1 MQKKMQKRVKPKS
14 QFRTLI
20 GLTFKQGYARLGG
33 VIVLGILFIAVF
45 GPLFAPYTFDEFVD
59 VPNAPRSD
67 TLMLGADYFG
77 RDVYSRF
84 LSGGR
89 SIIGLSFISTVLGVG
104 LGLLIGL
111 FAASAKKRTDGL
123 IMRVNDIL
131 LAFPQIVFVLLVVSG
146 FGTSVFLIAVTV
158 GFTHAPRTARIIRA
172 AAAEV
177 MERDFIKAA
186 IAVGEKRQ
194 RIIISE
200 LLPNVTSP
208 LLVEFGLRMTY
219 SIGLV
224 AAVSFLGLGLQP
236 PAADWGLMINENR
249 GSLTVQPWGV
259 LAPIAAIALF
269 TIGVN
274 FITDSFAKVAI
285 GIDRKGKE

>member
-1 MQKKMQKRVKPKS
+1 MSKKIKQKS
-14 QFRTLI
+14 QMRVLM
-20 GLTFKQGYARLGG
+20 GLTFKQTFAKVGA
-33 VIVLGILFIAVF
+33 VLVGIIIALAVF

-59 VPNAPRSD
+59 APNAGRSD
-67 TLMLGADYFG
+67 AVMLGADYLG
-77 RDVYSRF
+77 RDVWSRF
-84 LSGGR
+84 LFGGR
-89 SIIGLSFISTVLGVG
+89 TIIGLSFVSTLLGVG
-104 LGLLIGL
+104 LGLFIGL
-111 FAASAKKRTDGL
+111 FAASAKSRTDSF
-123 IMRVNDIL
+123 IMRFNDIL

-146 FGTSVFLIAVTV
+146 FGSSIFLIAVTV

-186 IAVGEKRQ
+186 IAVGEKRR
-194 RIIISE
+194 RIIFSE

-249 GSLTVQPWGV
+249 GSMTVQPWGV
-259 LAPIAAIALF
+259 LTPIFAIAIF

>member
-1 MQKKMQKRVKPKS
+1 MSKSIKPKS
-14 QFRTLI
+14 QLRVLTA
-20 GLTFKQGYARLGG
+20 LTFKQTYAKIGG
-33 VIVLGILFIAVF
+33 AIVLATIAIALF
-45 GPLFAPYTFDEFVD
+45 GPFFAPHPFDVFVD
-59 VPNAPRSD
+59 APNAPRSSQL
-67 TLMLGADYFG
+67 LMGADYMG
-77 RDVYSRF
+77 RDVFARF
-84 LSGGR
+84 LCGGR

-104 LGLLIGL
+104 IGLLVGL
-111 FAASAKKRTDGL
+111 FAASASARIDG
-123 IMRVNDIL
+123 IVMRLNDIL

-146 FGTSVFLIAVTV
+146 FGTSIFLIAITV

-186 IAVGEKRQ
+186 IAVGEKRR
-194 RIIISE
+194 RIILSE

-249 GSLTVQPWGV
+249 GSMTVQPWGV
-259 LAPIAAIALF
+259 LTPIAAIAIF
-269 TIGVN
+269 TIGIN

>member
-1 MQKKMQKRVKPKS
+1 MTKVPKAKS
-14 QFRTLI
+14 QLRVLTA
-20 GLTFKQGYARLGG
+20 LTFKQTYAKIGAF
-33 VIVLGILFIAVF
+33 IVLAVLTLALI
-45 GPLFAPYTFDEFVD
+45 GPYFAPYAFDEFID
-59 VPNAPRSD
+59 MPNAPRSG
-67 TLMLGADYFG
+67 TLLLGADDLG
-77 RDVYSRF
+77 RDVFTRF
-84 LSGGR
+84 LCGGR
-89 SIIGLSFISTVLGVG
+89 SIIGLSFVSTVLGVG

-111 FAASAKKRTDGL
+111 FAASAKQRTDGL
-123 IMRVNDIL
+123 IMRFNDIL

-146 FGTSVFLIAVTV
+146 FGTSIFLIAITV

-186 IAVGEKRQ
+186 IAVGEKRH
-194 RIIISE
+194 RIILSE

-249 GSLTVQPWGV
+249 GAITVQPWGV
-259 LAPIAAIALF
+259 LMPIAAIAIF
-269 TIGVN
+269 TIGIN

-285 GIDRKGKE
+285 GIDRKGKV

>member
-1 MQKKMQKRVKPKS
+1 MSKKTGNKS
-14 QFRTLI
+14 QVAVLTSM
-20 GLTFKQGYARLGG
+20 TFKQFSAKVGALLVGI
-33 VIVLGILFIAVF
+33 VIFVALF
-45 GPLFAPYTFDEFVD
+45 GPYFAPHPFDEFID
-59 VPNAPRSD
+59 APNATRSGN
-67 TLMLGADYFG
+67 LILGADYLG
-77 RDVYSRF
+77 RDVWSRF
-84 LSGGR
+84 LDGGR
-89 SIIGLSFISTVLGVG
+89 SIIGLAFASTILGVG

-111 FAASAKKRTDGL
+111 FAASATPRKDAFV
-123 IMRVNDIL
+123 MRANDIL

-146 FGTSVFLIAVTV
+146 FGASVFLIAVTV

-186 IAVGEKRQ
+186 IAVGEKRR
-194 RIIISE
+194 RIIASE

-249 GSLTVQPWGV
+249 GSMTVQPWGV
-259 LAPIAAIALF
+259 IAPVIAIAIF

-274 FITDSFAKVAI
+274 LITDAFAKAAI
-285 GIDRKGKE
+285 GIDRKAKA